1 MSNEKYI
8 RHDLDSCLGH
18 LIEECG
24 EVLEAAGKTLR
35 WGWYSVNPEL
45 PPEAQEQNRDWLM
58 RELSDLDG
66 AMNRMRLA
74 MRENLPT
81 TARPVVRK
89 TRP

>member
-1 MSNEKYI
+1 MSNEKYV

-45 PPEAQEQNRDWLM
+45 PPEEQEQNRNWLA
-58 RELSDLDG
+58 RELSDLDD
-66 AMNRMRLA
+66 AINRMRLA
-74 MRENLPT
+74 MHSELPT
-81 TARPVVRK
+81 APK
-89 TRP
+89 EKP